1 VIPLNTFTV
10 TPVVSAFLPPL
21 DGVYDPL
28 FMQAPGGIAL
38 NDGTQGR
45 EVQTWTVFY
54 DGANIV
60 LEAQFSGVAG
70 YVLPVDGVLAVSVA
84 FDTNMAIAFG
94 YMKADGGYLY
104 YFDSLSGSYQTLH
117 FSDIT
122 SCRVVV
128 DKTSS
133 FYNAQSDVIF
143 AYTKADDTLNWRQ
156 QRDRYGVEYPIGSAG
171 GEKLIRC
178 GPSLDNRF
186 QLQLF
191 AI

>member
-1 VIPLNTFTV
+1 MIPLNTFTT

-45 EVQTWTVFY
+45 EVQVWTVFY

-60 LEAQFSGVAG
+60 LEAEFSGVAG
-70 YVLPVDGVLAVSVA
+70 YVLPVADVLAVSVA
-84 FDTNMAIAFG
+84 FDTNMAVTFG

-104 YFDSLSGSYQTLH
+104 YFDSLTGSYQTLH
-117 FSDIT
+117 FADIT

-128 DKTSS
+128 DDTAA
-133 FYNAQSDVIF
+133 FYSAQSDVIF
-143 AYTKADDTLNWRQ
+143 AYTNLDDKLKWRQ
-156 QRDRYGVEYPIGSAG
+156 QRDRYGIEYLVGPAG

-178 GPSLDNRF
+178 GPSIDNRF